1 MELRE
6 SGLSFNGQHSMNDY
20 NCYWIED
27 GGHPV
32 APANARPRYAI
43 AGAGGRTIP
52 VGPSISEAMEVSGTF
67 VLQNEPA
74 NQIQAQM
81 QLREIQK
88 WLSGSGKL
96 IFDYEPDKYYMATVD
111 EIVDWSLRNWF
122 GGEIGV
128 TFRLEPYAYSL
139 QRITAT
145 GNLSAATVGYECELT
160 IEIPGIR
167 DVPAA
172 LEIVAS
178 SSNIGQV
185 RTYVDG
191 VQAYAWNGSL
201 AHVRLYSEW
210 PGLTGDEANYPIGTS
225 LNTLWTQAPGQL
237 LLHPGSNT
245 VTIVTNNPG
254 TVTVYARPRW

>member
-6 SGLSFNGQHSMNDY
+6 SGLSFNCQHSMNDY

-52 VGPSISEAMEVSGTF
+52 VGPSIAEAMEVSGTL
-67 VLQNEPA
+67 VMQTEPA

-88 WLSGSGKL
+88 WLAGTGKL
-96 IFDYEPDKYYMATVD
+96 IFDYEPDKYYMASCD
-111 EIVDWSLRNWF
+111 QLIDWSLKNWF

-145 GNLSAATVGYECELT
+145 GSLAAASSGYACTLS
-160 IEIPGIR
+160 IEVPGIR
-167 DVPAA
+167 EVPAA
-172 LEIVAS
+172 VECVS
-178 SSNIGQV
+178 SSGNFTSVTATWGGLIEMFDWQ
-185 RTYVDG
+185 
-191 VQAYAWNGSL
+191 GS
-201 AHVRLYSEW
+201 ASTVRLYSEW
-210 PGLTGDEANYPIGTS
+210 PGLTGDEANYPISGS
-225 LNTLWTQAPGQL
+225 HVWTQAPGQL
-237 LLHPGSNT
+237 LLQPGSNT
-245 VTIVTNNPG
+245 VTIATDKPG